1 MLFLTYHFKVVLKK
15 ISAKTPS
22 EALAATDE
30 DSPP

>member
-1 MLFLTYHFKVVLKK
+1 MLSLTYHFKVVLKK

-22 EALAATDE
+22 EALPATDE